1 MLDETK
7 LSNMVL
13 DLKKLEMS
21 MDENTDTLEYNKLV
35 NEIISYLKEVL

>member
-13 DLKKLEMS
+13 DLKKLEIS
-21 MDENTDTLEYNKLV
+21 TDENTDTLEYNKLV